1 MLSVGLPTSNMS
13 YENKKTG
20 CFISEAQAEIEDDP
34 PKTHYWYC
42 KPGLVNTDKLNF
54 VRAKFPTGAFH
65 DFHNHPAMEE
75 ILYVLSGTAEQW
87 IETEKRILKAGDSVH
102 IPKTLVHATF
112 NAGEDTLEFLAIL
125 TPADSDGPMTVDR
138 SQEEPW
144 KSIRSAPSSG

>member
-1 MLSVGLPTSNMS
+1 MLPAGLPTNNMA
-13 YENKKTG
+13 YENKNTG
-20 CFISEAQAEIEDDP
+20 RFITEAQAEIEEAP

-54 VRAKFPTGAFH
+54 VRAKFPPGAFH
-65 DFHNHPAMEE
+65 DFHNHPGMEE

-87 IETEKRILKAGDSVH
+87 VETEKSIFKAGDSVH
-102 IPKTLVHATF
+102 IPKALVHATF
-112 NAGEDTLEFLAIL
+112 NTGEDTLEFLAIL